1 MLNIAV
7 ANEVVVVFVSS
18 QDQKYISYVT
28 IFEEKIYISKL
39 FTITKK
45 KYAHIAKLYLKIK
58 RLM

>member
-45 KYAHIAKLYLKIK
+45 KNTLT
-58 RLM
+58 